1 MQSDFEPDSFT
12 IFFVDVD
19 LRVFSDSLFTVLN
32 HDKEQST
39 DYEGERTPFRF
50 YAETNFSGDQGQP
63 VCIRTELDLQMHWAL
78 TAMIL
83 TGRDGVDVE
92 RVLKAEFP

>member
-19 LRVFSDSLFTVLN
+19 LWVFSGSLFTVLN

-39 DYEGERTPFRF
+39 DYEGERTPFR
-50 YAETNFSGDQGQP
+50 
-63 VCIRTELDLQMHWAL
+63 
-78 TAMIL
+78 
-83 TGRDGVDVE
+83 
-92 RVLKAEFP
+92 